1 MKLDRCKRGVTSG
14 LSVLTVAFYFVV
26 LAPFCWAQT
35 DINDAAESMGVGMKS
50 RFASGAEPIA
60 IQRTKI
66 IPGTPMSVNSTMS
79 NILTSNSGSSFGGI
93 LARYDTA
100 NFGKFFGTGALPA
113 RAPSFG
119 SRVDALTD
127 LDQGDN
133 EVENIE
139 VERMYPPRL
148 SIDFGDKQ
156 TRLLTTKTGDSIRTT
171 RAALATQIDIAL
183 ERCDFD
189 RARETVRIENI
200 GEKVY
205 LRGKVKSERT
215 SRLLENVLSI
225 NFGGEAVVNELA
237 VEGTDDP
244 NVDVFG
250 HSIQSKARDTRV
262 KE

>member
-14 LSVLTVAFYFVV
+14 LSVLTVAFYFVF

-148 SIDFGDKQ
+148 SIDFDDKQ
-156 TRLLTTKTGDSIRTT
+156 T
-171 RAALATQIDIAL
+171 
-183 ERCDFD
+183 RCDFD

-215 SRLLENVLSI
+215 ARLLENVLSI